1 MDFLEKG
8 MNMHRNEEGHKNQP
22 NHTTLTSHTHLS
34 HSHVR
39 WLPLEKERLIS
50 NDKENGTFLH
60 EVTSI
65 RCVLGF
71 LLLPRKVI
79 PRVCFK
85 NRSILSRYNI
95 KQQSKAKLPV
105 GTVPDCSTKRH
116 LIPAWWDLLSS
127 SNTL

>member
-60 EVTSI
+60 E
-65 RCVLGF
+65 
-71 LLLPRKVI
+71 
-79 PRVCFK
+79 
-85 NRSILSRYNI
+85 
-95 KQQSKAKLPV
+95 AK
-105 GTVPDCSTKRH
+105 
-116 LIPAWWDLLSS
+116 
-127 SNTL
+127 